1 MGWFALLAGALGFA
15 AVYFSNISVPLV
27 AGQYLSLAALAGLD
41 SLIGGV
47 RGATEGK
54 FKNNV
59 FVSGFVVN
67 TLLAV
72 FLAYLGERLGQD
84 LALAAVVALGGRI
97 FLNLSL
103 IRRHWIDTHDAGA
116 PSPPSL
122 SPLTEQ
128 ETPRVAAM
136 SALAPEHTA
145 KTG

>member
-15 AVYFSNISVPLV
+15 AVYFSNINVPLS

-54 FKNNV
+54 FKSNV

-84 LALAAVVALGGRI
+84 LALAAVVALTGRI
-97 FLNLSL
+97 FLNLSI
-103 IRRHWIDTHDAGA
+103 IRRHWLDNRGVGDT
-116 PSPPSL
+116 PTPPSL
-122 SPLTEQ
+122 SPLTERDSARVG
-128 ETPRVAAM
+128 TP
-136 SALAPEHTA
+136 ALAPEQKA